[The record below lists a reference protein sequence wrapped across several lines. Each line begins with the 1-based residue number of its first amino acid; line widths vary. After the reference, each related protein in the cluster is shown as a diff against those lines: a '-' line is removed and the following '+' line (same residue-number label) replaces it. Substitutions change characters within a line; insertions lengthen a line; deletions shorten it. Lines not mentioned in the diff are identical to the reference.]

1 MKSGTIKAQT
11 VVIDPGMPFIHL
23 PKKDFLGVF
32 REMKGYLNTMKIQL
46 PDDNSFRMVQNCDLI
61 KKKLNYNE
69 DFKFTFKLKDLDGS
83 PPF

>member
-1 MKSGTIKAQT
+1 MKSGTIKSQT

-46 PDDNSFRMVQNCDLI
+46 PDDNSFRMV
-61 KKKLNYNE
+61 
-69 DFKFTFKLKDLDGS
+69 
-83 PPF
+83 